1 MPMGFDSLTFRL
13 SYTTFGGP
21 QQDIPGPSH
30 RLGVARQ
37 GSLRDRL
44 LFLLGK
50 GDLHAGRLAFAGLF
64 LGPTAFCHSALII
77 PTKNIRSIGDKA
89 LDAIFIMG
97 IINDRG

>member
-1 MPMGFDSLTFRL
+1 
-13 SYTTFGGP
+13 
-21 QQDIPGPSH
+21 
-30 RLGVARQ
+30 
-37 GSLRDRL
+37 
-44 LFLLGK
+44 
-50 GDLHAGRLAFAGLF
+50 